1 MPQKKKVCVGS
12 SAGLK
17 ENRTMRAF
25 GIEFDHPNQS
35 LGF

>member
-1 MPQKKKVCVGS
+1 MPKKKIVCVGS

-25 GIEFDHPNQS
+25 SIEFDHPTQS
-35 LGF
+35 LGS